1 MEHAIAPRPLEP
13 TAAGRWGDR
22 YLLVLSLCLL
32 GYALMGRSF
41 AYIGVPPLFIGE
53 ALLGAG
59 LLLAIRLRTL
69 DRLGT
74 AGPFWILLALQ
85 VLTVVRSVPYL
96 GEFGLDVARDAMLFG
111 YGFYA
116 YVVFALLTE
125 RPERVRELIV
135 RYRTF
140 AVVMVALAW
149 LPYLAFRI
157 DESWIPFMPGRDNV
171 QIFEAKG
178 GDLLVHLSGI
188 AAFLILGL
196 RRQSWPL
203 TLGLA
208 ATALLVMVSNRGG
221 MIAFV
226 LACGLAL
233 LLKPPG
239 ASSLRL
245 GVALFAVVVAGLVAV
260 PVMQSARIAGNS
272 RELTVDQIWD
282 PAKSIVGQSDSST
295 LETAKT
301 RRLQRWKMIAD
312 DTAFG
317 DLFWTG
323 HGFGLNL
330 ADHYGF
336 NVDEE
341 GSLRS
346 PNNGTMTVLA
356 RLGVPGLALW
366 VLLHGW
372 WVTLMLQAWWRA
384 RRARQDT
391 WSAVFAFGLCLWVA
405 LMVNASFGVY
415 LEGSMGGIWLWTV
428 VGAGL
433 AAVQTARTHP
443 DLFST
448 PDFGHVPPRTVVP
461 AALSGPAADMLP
473 AIRAAI
479 AATPWTP
486 ATAPAAVPP
495 PRHIVPPE
503 AALAATPPAMPWAT
517 APTPWTASQT
527 SAEAPQPAP
536 LHTTA
541 PASPPASPPVEAP
554 AEAPVATVTAPPV
567 EAPRRRWAPVPGGPA
582 DIPHPSLAVPTRPA
596 PAPPRPPAP
605 PGLRPTDAAWE
616 WTPTASAWRSS

>member
-1 MEHAIAPRPLEP
+1 MELAFAPRPHTPLEP
-13 TAAGRWGDR
+13 AAAGRWGDR

-41 AYIGVPPLFIGE
+41 AYVGVPPLFIGE
-53 ALLGAG
+53 AMLGAG
-59 LLLAIRLRTL
+59 LLLSIRLRTL

-85 VLTVVRSVPYL
+85 ALTVVRSVPYV
-96 GEFGLDVARDAMLFG
+96 GTYGLDVARDAMLFG

-116 YVVFALLTE
+116 YVVFALVTQ
-125 RPERVRELIV
+125 RPERVRELV
-135 RYRTF
+135 LRYRTF
-140 AVVMVALAW
+140 AVVMTALVW

-157 DESWIPFMPGRDNV
+157 NESWIPFMPGQDDVR
-171 QIFEAKG
+171 IIEAKG

-196 RRQSWPL
+196 RKPTWGL
-203 TLGLA
+203 TFGLA
-208 ATALLVMVSNRGG
+208 ATSLLVMVSNRGG

-239 ASSLRL
+239 ASGLRL
-245 GVALFAVVVAGLVAV
+245 GFALVAVVVAGLVAV
-260 PVMQSARIAGNS
+260 PVMQSVRISGNS

-282 PAKSIVGQSDSST
+282 NVKSIVGQSDSNT
-295 LETAKT
+295 LETTKT
-301 RRLQRWKMIAD
+301 WRLAWWKRIID
-312 DTAFG
+312 DTAG
-317 DLFWTG
+317 GPLFWTG

-346 PNNGTMTVLA
+346 PHNGSMTVLA
-356 RLGVPGLALW
+356 RTGVPGLALW
-366 VLLHGW
+366 MLLHAW
-372 WVTLMLQAWWRA
+372 WVVLMAQAWWRA
-384 RRARQDT
+384 RIATRHT

-405 LMVNASFGVY
+405 LMVNASFEVY
-415 LEGSMGGIWLWTV
+415 LEGPMGGIWLWTV

-433 AAVQTARTHP
+433 AAIQVARQRP
-443 DLFST
+443 DLFDT

-461 AALSGPAADMLP
+461 TGLSGPAAEILP

-486 ATAPAAVPP
+486 ATGAAAPPP
-495 PRHIVPPE
+495 PRIAAPEAPPAAAPPE
-503 AALAATPPAMPWAT
+503 TPWAT
-517 APTPWTASQT
+517 APTPWM
-527 SAEAPQPAP
+527 PAP
-536 LHTTA
+536 PPSQEAVPSTEGAVQTTETA
-541 PASPPASPPVEAP
+541 PSLDV
-554 AEAPVATVTAPPV
+554 
-567 EAPRRRWAPVPGGPA
+567 RWARVPGGPA
-582 DIPHPSLAVPTRPA
+582 DIPHPSVAARPA

-605 PGLRPTDAAWE
+605 PGLRPTDGAWE
-616 WTPTASAWRSS
+616 WAPTATAWRSS